1 MQLDTGSVHPIVK
14 RVHAD
19 IWIDISTSFSM
30 GQLAILS
37 GKLMLFP
44 DCSQNIFQSFNSDS
58 SDDGDGI
65 SNSQNC
71 NLHVKSFEFIS
82 LIIAA
87 GTRIKQ
93 FYSQHQSVLI
103 AASGL

>member
-1 MQLDTGSVHPIVK
+1 
-14 RVHAD
+14 
-19 IWIDISTSFSM
+19 M

-71 NLHVKSFEFIS
+71 NLHAKSFEFIS

-87 GTRIKQ
+87 GIRIKQ